1 MTIKLRVSAWENSYN
16 STSQVPSSIFYVH
29 SFFFV
34 LLYVSDSDP
43 LLALWS
49 ELYSF
54 LCRQYLELPGRLDGR
69 SLLPEL
75 QIVTWYTYLFAVG
88 YSHLSKSL
96 DEIEWPKQSIISVIP
111 FPFSSLTYILAYY
124 FSLLIHSQ
132 NVFCNTITYLFR
144 YTYAYKTHKHSF
156 LL

>member
-16 STSQVPSSIFYVH
+16 SSQVPSSSFYVH

-43 LLALWS
+43 LSALWS

-88 YSHLSKSL
+88 YCHLSKSL

-111 FPFSSLTYILAYY
+111 FPFLPYIYLHSILTYFSDTFVECIILYVIQLHVQVYIYAQY
-124 FSLLIHSQ
+124 
-132 NVFCNTITYLFR
+132 NTHT
-144 YTYAYKTHKHSF
+144 
-156 LL
+156 

>member
-16 STSQVPSSIFYVH
+16 SSQVPSSSFYVH

-43 LLALWS
+43 LSALWS

-69 SLLPEL
+69 SLLLEL

-88 YSHLSKSL
+88 YCHLSKSL

-111 FPFSSLTYILAYY
+111 FPFLPYIYLSLY

-144 YTYAYKTHKHSF
+144 YTYAYNNAHKHC